1 MKKVLLLGLILLVA
15 APPVHA
21 QTKLARAKAGM
32 PKDAARQLEQ
42 LVTAA
47 RTRGLPTEPLVDK
60 ALEGVAKGVAPNVI
74 INAVRR
80 RSELVAKADA
90 ALRPFGPPTAAE
102 VTAAADVMQRGLSAD
117 VIKRVRAGRRNGEP
131 VGVSLH
137 TVAQLVDRKVPPK
150 VALDLLNSWRHGRAR
165 NEDLRE
171 LASYVDR
178 LIRTGSSPAAA
189 ARSVGSALQQGRRP
203 PVNSTQIEEKTS
215 SGDEMPPEQTV
226 SGQRGGSARDRASA
240 AMNKQPPR
248 RPGN

>member
-1 MKKVLLLGLILLVA
+1 MKKAFLLGFMLLLA
-15 APPVHA
+15 AVPVHA
-21 QTKLARAKAGM
+21 QTKLARAKAGL

-47 RTRGLPTEPLVDK
+47 RSKGLPTDPLLDK
-60 ALEGVAKGVAPNVI
+60 AIEGKAKGKAPSVI
-74 INAVRR
+74 ITAVRQ
-80 RSELVAKADA
+80 RSEFIAKADA
-90 ALRPFGPPTAAE
+90 ALRPFGPPSAAE
-102 VTAAADVMQRGLSAD
+102 VTAAADVLQRGLTVD

-137 TVAQLVDRKVPPK
+137 AVAQLVDRKVPPK

-189 ARSVGSALQQGRRP
+189 ARSVGNAMQQGRRP
-203 PVNSTQIEEKTS
+203 PVNSTQIQEQTG
-215 SGDEMPPEQTV
+215 SGDSDEMSSEPNV
-226 SGQRGGSARDRASA
+226 SGRGGGAV
-240 AMNKQPPR
+240 R
-248 RPGN
+248 RPGKRN